1 MLNMQYNNFNN
12 YKLEIKRKVLVI
24 DDDEILLEIIKEKL
38 KYDFDVYIA
47 SNLKKAVKHLM
58 TNNFDCIILDIHLG
72 KDGITI
78 ENIKDGTLELS
89 DETQEIDIPIK
100 YCHDG
105 KIIVISADEY
115 YRDLL
120 YNKNIRFVNKV
131 NLNHLKFLI

>member
-1 MLNMQYNNFNN
+1 MQYNNFDN

-58 TNNFDCIILDIHLG
+58 INNFDCIILDIHLG

-78 ENIKDGTLELS
+78 ENIKNGILELS
-89 DETQEIDIPIK
+89 DETQEIDIPMK
-100 YCHDG
+100 YYHDG

-115 YRDLL
+115 YRDFL
-120 YNKNIRFVNKV
+120 YDKNIRFVNKV